1 MTNCFHLKTFGL
13 LFVRSLVLF
22 CFPPN
27 PFLCNSI
34 GQRKMIETFHP
45 DWGKT
50 FETLIYFT
58 KELTAWFYAPLPLI
72 FHFTLMENIKSRRWC
87 DSEPFICFHPTCWL
101 EQQSNCYRL
110 TAVALIIGLLEV
122 TRLNYCT
129 LEFRI
134 QGIPQGRHRGV
145 RLARPWSYLDFAK

>member
-1 MTNCFHLKTFGL
+1 MRYF
-13 LFVRSLVLF
+13 FVRSLVLF
-22 CFPPN
+22 CFLPTLFFVILLDREKWLK
-27 PFLCNSI
+27 PFIQI
-34 GQRKMIETFHP
+34 GE
-45 DWGKT
+45 KT

-110 TAVALIIGLLEV
+110 TAVDLIIGLLEV
-122 TRLNYCT
+122 TRLNYRT
-129 LEFRI
+129 
-134 QGIPQGRHRGV
+134 
-145 RLARPWSYLDFAK
+145 LDFEISNYYRRSLVLLEGHLTAGCNWV

>member
-1 MTNCFHLKTFGL
+1 
-13 LFVRSLVLF
+13 
-22 CFPPN
+22 
-27 PFLCNSI
+27 
-34 GQRKMIETFHP
+34 
-45 DWGKT
+45 
-50 FETLIYFT
+50 
-58 KELTAWFYAPLPLI
+58 
-72 FHFTLMENIKSRRWC
+72 MENIKSRRWC

-134 QGIPQGRHRGV
+134 QDIPGRGAIGGKTGKTMV
-145 RLARPWSYLDFAK
+145 LPGFCKIECDGGSGGAQPC

>member
-1 MTNCFHLKTFGL
+1 MINWYYLKTFEIF
-13 LFVRSLVLF
+13 FVRSLVLF
-22 CFPPN
+22 CFLPTLFIVILFDREKWLK
-27 PFLCNSI
+27 PFIQI
-34 GQRKMIETFHP
+34 GE
-45 DWGKT
+45 KT

-122 TRLNYCT
+122 TRLNYRT
-129 LEFRI
+129 
-134 QGIPQGRHRGV
+134 
-145 RLARPWSYLDFAK
+145 LDFQI

>member
-1 MTNCFHLKTFGL
+1 MENHLHHMYLISLYLKTFEIF
-13 LFVRSLVLF
+13 FVRSLVLF
-22 CFPPN
+22 CFLPTLFFVILLDREKWLK
-27 PFLCNSI
+27 PFIQI
-34 GQRKMIETFHP
+34 GE
-45 DWGKT
+45 KT

-110 TAVALIIGLLEV
+110 TALIIGLLEV
-122 TRLNYCT
+122 TRLNYRT
-129 LEFRI
+129 
-134 QGIPQGRHRGV
+134 
-145 RLARPWSYLDFAK
+145 LDFQI